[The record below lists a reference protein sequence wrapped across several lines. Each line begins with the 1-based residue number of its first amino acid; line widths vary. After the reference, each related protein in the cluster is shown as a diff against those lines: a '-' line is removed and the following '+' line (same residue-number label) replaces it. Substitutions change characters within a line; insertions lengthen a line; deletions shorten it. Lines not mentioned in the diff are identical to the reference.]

1 MAFNWYSYGQDKA
14 VVGMKADST
23 IDVIDSFA
31 AEGTVYAGQVVERG
45 TDPATQVAASTTAAN
60 VIGIA
65 IFENKAQFAWEA
77 PGTPIDY
84 PEGYAV
90 PVCTF
95 GDVWVEVIDDVVAG
109 AGVYIDTD
117 GKFTNEDDADGT
129 AVTGMTYM
137 TSAGANEL
145 AVVRVRL

>member
-23 IDVIDSFA
+23 LDVIDSFA

-45 TDPATQVAASTTAAN
+45 TDPGKQVAASTTAAN

-65 IFENKAQFAWEA
+65 IFENKAQFAWVS
-77 PGTPIDY
+77 PGTPVDY

-90 PVCTF
+90 PVCTW
-95 GDVWVEVIDDVVAG
+95 GDVWVSVDAAVTAG
-109 AGVYIDTD
+109 DGAYIDSD
-117 GKFTNEDDADGT
+117 GKFTDSTGT
-129 AVTGMTYM
+129 AVSGMTYM
-137 TSAGANEL
+137 TSAGAGEL

>member
-23 IDVIDSFA
+23 VDVIDSFA
-31 AEGTVYAGQVVERG
+31 CEGTDIVAGQVVERG
-45 TDPATQVAASTTAAN
+45 TDPAKQVSASTTAGN

-65 IFENKAQFAWEA
+65 IFENKAQFAWDA
-77 PGTPIDY
+77 GNPVSY

-90 PVCTF
+90 PVCTL
-95 GDVWVEVIDDVVAG
+95 GDVWVSVEASVTAG
-109 AGVYIDTD
+109 DGAYIDAS
-117 GKFTNEDDADGT
+117 GKFTDSTGT
-129 AVTGMTYM
+129 AVSGMTYM
-137 TSAGANEL
+137 TSAGAGEL

>member
-23 IDVIDSFA
+23 VDVIDSYA
-31 AEGTVYAGQVVERG
+31 CEGTDIVAGQVVERG
-45 TDPATQVAASTTAAN
+45 TDPDKQVKASVTAGN

-65 IFENKAQFAWEA
+65 IFENKAEE
-77 PGTPIDY
+77 TPLY

-95 GDVWVEVIDDVVAG
+95 GDVWVKVIDDVVAG

-137 TSAGANEL
+137 TSAGAGEL

>member
-1 MAFNWYSYGQDKA
+1 MAFNWYSYGQA
-14 VVGMKADST
+14 VAIEGMKADST

-31 AEGTVYAGQVVERG
+31 SEDGVAPGQVVERG
-45 TDPATQVAASTTAAN
+45 TDPDKQVKASVTAAN

-65 IFENKAQFAWEA
+65 IFENKAEE
-77 PGTPIDY
+77 TPLY

-95 GDVWVEVIDDVVAG
+95 GDVWVRVIDDVVAG

-117 GKFTNEDDADGT
+117 GKFTNDDDADGT
-129 AVTGMTYM
+129 AVAGMTYM
-137 TSAGANEL
+137 TSAGAGEL

>member
-1 MAFNWYSYGQDKA
+1 MAFSWYTYGQP
-14 VVGMKADST
+14 VGVEGMKADST
-23 IDVIDSFA
+23 VDVIDSFA
-31 AEGTVYAGQVVERG
+31 AESAVAPGQVVERG
-45 TDPATQVAASTTAAN
+45 TDPQKQVVPSVTAAN

-65 IFENKAQFAWEA
+65 IFENKAQE
-77 PGTPIDY
+77 TPLY

-95 GDVWVEVIDDVVAG
+95 GDVWVKVIDDVVAG

-117 GKFTNEDDADGT
+117 GAFTNEDDADGT
-129 AVTGMTYM
+129 AVSGMTYM
-137 TSAGANEL
+137 TSAGAGEL

>member
-23 IDVIDSFA
+23 VDVIDSYG
-31 AEGTVYAGQVVERG
+31 AEGTVYAGQVVELG
-45 TDPATQVAASTTAAN
+45 TDPEKQVAASTTAAN

-65 IFENKAQFAWEA
+65 IFENKAQFAWTA
-77 PGTPIDY
+77 TGTPIEY

-90 PVCTF
+90 PVMTF
-95 GDVWVEVIDDVVAG
+95 GDVWVSVEADVTAG
-109 AGVYIDTD
+109 DGAYIDAS
-117 GKFTNEDDADGT
+117 GKFTDSTGT
-129 AVTGMTYM
+129 AVSGMKYM
-137 TSAGANEL
+137 TSAGAGEL

>member
-1 MAFNWYSYGQDKA
+1 MAFNWYSYGQA
-14 VVGMKADST
+14 VAIEGMKADST

-31 AEGTVYAGQVVERG
+31 SEDGVAPGQVVERG
-45 TDPATQVAASTTAAN
+45 TDPDKQVKASVTAAN

-65 IFENKAQFAWEA
+65 IFENKAEE
-77 PGTPIDY
+77 TPLY

-95 GDVWVEVIDDVVAG
+95 GDVWVKVIDDVVAG

-129 AVTGMTYM
+129 AVDGMVYM
-137 TSAGANEL
+137 TSASADGL
-145 AVVRVRL
+145 AVVRVRK

>member
-1 MAFNWYSYGQDKA
+1 MAFNWYSYGQSVA
-14 VVGMKADST
+14 VEGMKADST

-31 AEGTVYAGQVVERG
+31 AESAVAPGQVVERG
-45 TDPATQVAASTTAAN
+45 TDPQKQVAPSVTAAN

-65 IFENKAQFAWEA
+65 IFENKAEE
-77 PGTPIDY
+77 TPLY

-90 PVCTF
+90 PVMTF
-95 GDVWVEVIDDVVAG
+95 GDCYVKVIDDVVAG

-137 TSAGANEL
+137 TSTGAGDL